1 MKAMNLRTVLV
12 ACLFSLS
19 AACASSAQVDAPDGF
34 AELEETEDYGYRA
47 TSAEGVVIGVR
58 TESNDPHGNLSFWT
72 SAIDH
77 KLRKSGYTPMLEAP
91 IAVESEHGL
100 AGKRLRY
107 KSAQSGR
114 PHEYWVTVFVTDSK
128 VILVEA
134 AGDEAFFDAKVQK
147 QIEAATKTVKT

>member
-1 MKAMNLRTVLV
+1 MKTRTILLSL
-12 ACLFSLS
+12 CFSLL
-19 AACASSAQVDAPDGF
+19 AACTSGARVDAPDGF
-34 AELEETEDYGYRA
+34 AELDDDSEAYTYRA

-77 KLRKSGYTPMLEAP
+77 KLRKAGYAALHEEP
-91 IAVESEHGL
+91 VSFESAGGL
-100 AGKRLRY
+100 VGKRLRY
-107 KSAQSGR
+107 KSVQAGR

-147 QIEAATKTVKT
+147 QIDAATKTVKG

>member
-1 MKAMNLRTVLV
+1 MNLRSILLGLTL
-12 ACLFSLS
+12 AFS
-19 AACASSAQVDAPDGF
+19 AACATGAQVDAPDGF
-34 AELEETEDYGYRA
+34 AELEETDDYTYRA

-58 TESNDPHGNLSFWT
+58 TESNDPRGNLSFWT

-77 KLRKSGYTPMLEAP
+77 KLRKSGYSPIHEAP
-91 IAVESEHGL
+91 ISVESEHGL

-107 KSAQSGR
+107 TSDQGGR

-134 AGDEAFFDAKVQK
+134 AGDEAFFNAKVQK
-147 QIEAATKTVKT
+147 QIEAATNTIKS